1 MPMMPPSFGHHA
13 HNYALNGDG
22 TQSRWATAAAASEVN
37 YNLNWLPLPQR
48 PGPTARMPRFY
59 NPYLAHVMLQSFGQ
73 HARKYAP

>member
-1 MPMMPPSFGHHA
+1 MMPPSFGHHA

-22 TQSRWATAAAASEVN
+22 TPSRLRWATAAAASEVN

-59 NPYLAHVMLQSFGQ
+59 NPHLAHVMLQSFGQ